1 LTAIRNQGAQIR
13 VCVRPDAEA
22 RSDGIYMRRI
32 DSFTWTRDSP
42 VSITQTAVE
51 NGLAAS
57 NTLTDLFCEPG
68 ELVCNFVSILFASFY
83 ATPGAVAGSGV
94 ASMQFGGDNT
104 YIDLEDGLGGYQYNA
119 DGSQVVEFF
128 KRRNLRKLQ
137 EAEEDVAATAEFD
150 LSFEVDQ
157 GTAPA
162 FDDSNSGAASDGTV
176 ALSLVAAAG
185 AFAWM

>member
-1 LTAIRNQGAQIR
+1 
-13 VCVRPDAEA
+13 
-22 RSDGIYMRRI
+22 
-32 DSFTWTRDSP
+32 
-42 VSITQTAVE
+42 VE
-51 NGLAAS
+51 NGLASS

-83 ATPGAVAGSGV
+83 ATPGAVAGAGV

-104 YIDLEDGLGGYQYNA
+104 YIDVNDGKQYNA
-119 DGSQVVEFF
+119 DGTPVAEFF

-157 GTAPA
+157 GTAPV
-162 FDDSNSGAASDGTV
+162 FDDSNSGAASVGTV

-185 AFAWM
+185 AFALL